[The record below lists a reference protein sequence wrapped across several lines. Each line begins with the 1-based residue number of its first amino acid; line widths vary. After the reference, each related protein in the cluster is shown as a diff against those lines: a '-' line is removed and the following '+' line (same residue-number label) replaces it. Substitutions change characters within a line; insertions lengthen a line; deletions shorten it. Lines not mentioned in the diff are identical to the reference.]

1 VSATAP
7 LDTDRTIPDPAPPG
21 SGGWIRRLWP
31 FLMAHRRNVVIAFGM
46 AVLGQAVTA
55 FTPIIERA
63 IIDDG
68 IVAETKPVWPF
79 LVILLAA
86 GAFSFWAAYVRRW
99 VGGRVSLDVQYDLR
113 VAIFERLQRLDFGT
127 HDELQT
133 GQLVSRASSDLG
145 LIQGL
150 LAFLPIIVGNVVML
164 VLSVVVMLFLS
175 PPLTLVMLLAI
186 PLLLFVSMR
195 MRSAVFPATWDAQQ
209 RAGEV
214 AGVVDEAVTG
224 VRVVKGFGQESR
236 ELEHLADAAEHLYAS
251 RSRLVRLQAR
261 YAPAMQAIPAYGQV
275 GVLAVG
281 GWLALNGEITLG
293 TFLAFS
299 TYLVQLVAPVRMF
312 AGLFAIAQQARAG
325 GERILDILDA
335 NTRVVEAPDATELPE
350 IRGDVRF
357 EQVRFGYTRSTP
369 VLDGFD
375 LHVAPGEV
383 IALVGA
389 SGSGKSTVTGL
400 LPRFYDV
407 AAGAVTI
414 DGIDVRSVT
423 LDSLRR
429 QVGVVFEDA
438 FLFSDTVH
446 ANIAYGVPDATDE
459 QVRAAAEAAGALRFV
474 EELPDG
480 FATVV
485 GERGLT
491 LSGGQRQRIALA
503 RAILSDPRVL
513 LLDDATSAVDA
524 ATEEAIHA
532 TLRELMAGRTTILIA
547 HRRSTLRLAQRI
559 ALIDHGRVVDLGT
572 HEELLERNDR
582 YRTLLTGLATEDD
595 VDSLDGTF
603 DHEGR
608 AVAAGADEPTV
619 DGVTPSAWT
628 ATEDTVPV
636 AMAAVAPVA
645 RFGPP
650 GGGGGGGMG
659 MALAAT
665 PELLAKLATLPPA
678 DDTPHVDVADVAA
691 ERPGKFRILEYI
703 RPWRNWLIFGL
714 ALVALDSALT
724 LLGPLLVRRALD
736 SGVRADDI
744 TVVWVAS
751 AVFFA
756 AVTLDWLVT
765 WAYTWITGRT
775 AERALYGL
783 RVKIF
788 AHLERMSLDYYDR
801 ELDGRIMTRMT
812 TDIEALSQL
821 IQTGL
826 VTAVVAA
833 ITSVGVF
840 VFLVILSPEL
850 ALAAA
855 AVLPP
860 LAIATW
866 QYRKRSSIAYRNARE
881 AIGTVNAN
889 LQENLSG
896 VRVAQAY
903 VREGRNVSHFRT
915 VNERYL
921 RHRLGAQRLIAL
933 YFPFVLFLA
942 DVGAVLVLGVGAVL
956 VPEGVVTSGVVIAF
970 LLYLNMFFSPIQQ
983 LSQTLDTWQQASASL
998 EKIEELLDTPSGTPA
1013 PDHPVVP
1020 GRLRGVVQF
1029 DGVRFVYPDTTG
1041 GPALDGVTVTVAA
1054 GETVALV
1061 GETGAG
1067 KSTLVKLAARF
1078 YDPTDGTVSVDGI
1091 DLRTIDLGV
1100 FRRQL
1105 GIVPQ
1110 EAFLFTGTVR
1120 DNIAYGRPG
1129 SSDAEIEAAA
1139 RAVGAHEFVASLPN
1153 GYLEPVSERGR
1164 SLSSG
1169 QRQLLALARARLV
1182 DPAIL
1187 LLDEATSQ
1195 LDLASEARVQQA
1207 MQAAAQGRTTILVAH
1222 RLPTAARADRIL
1234 VVDRGHIVE
1243 EGTHAAL
1250 LARDGAY
1257 ARLWASFTTASADA
1271 TPVAS

>member
-1 VSATAP
+1 
-7 LDTDRTIPDPAPPG
+7 
-21 SGGWIRRLWP
+21 
-31 FLMAHRRNVVIAFGM
+31 MAHRRNVVIAFGM
-46 AVLGQAVTA
+46 AVLGQAVSA
-55 FTPIIERA
+55 FTPIVERA
-63 IIDDG
+63 IVDDG
-68 IVAETKPVWPF
+68 IVARTTPVWPF
-79 LVILLAA
+79 LLVLVAA

-113 VAIFERLQRLDFGT
+113 VALFERLQRLDFGT
-127 HDELQT
+127 HDEMQT

-150 LAFLPIIVGNVVML
+150 LAFLPIIVGNLVML
-164 VLSVVVMLFLS
+164 VLSLVVMLFLS

-186 PLLLFVSMR
+186 PLLLFVSVR
-195 MRSAVFPATWDAQQ
+195 MRGAIFPATWDAQQ

-214 AGVVDEAVTG
+214 AGVVDEAVSG
-224 VRVVKGFGQESR
+224 VRVVKGFGQEDR
-236 ELEHLADAAEHLYAS
+236 ELDHLATAAEDLYAS

-261 YAPAMQAIPAYGQV
+261 YSPALQAIPAYGQV
-275 GVLAVG
+275 GVLALG
-281 GWLALNGEITLG
+281 GWLALHGHISLG

-312 AGLFAIAQQARAG
+312 AGLFAIGQQARAG

-335 NTRVVEAPDATELPE
+335 NTRVIEAEDAIALPVV
-350 IRGDVRF
+350 RGDVRF
-357 EQVRFGYTRSTP
+357 EGVRFGYTRSSP

-407 AAGAVTI
+407 AEGRVTI
-414 DGIDVRSVT
+414 DGVDVRTVT

-438 FLFSDTVH
+438 FLFSDSVR
-446 ANIAYGVPDATDE
+446 ANIAYGAPDATDAA
-459 QVRAAAEAAGALRFV
+459 VRAAADAAGATGFV
-474 EELPDG
+474 EALPHG
-480 FATVV
+480 FDTVV

-503 RAILSDPRVL
+503 RAILTDPRIL

-532 TLRELMAGRTTILIA
+532 TLRELMAGRTTLLIA

-559 ALIDHGRVVDLGT
+559 ALIEHGRVTDVGT
-572 HEELLERNDR
+572 HEELLARNAR
-582 YRTLLTGLATEDD
+582 YHALLTGPDLDD
-595 VDSLDGTF
+595 GPDSLDATF
-603 DHEGR
+603 DLEDD
-608 AVAAGADEPTV
+608 AAITVGTDGDDLPAADI
-619 DGVTPSAWT
+619 TPSAWRT
-628 ATEDTVPV
+628 PDADAPV
-636 AMAAVAPVA
+636 AIATVATTA
-645 RFGPP
+645 RFGP
-650 GGGGGGGMG
+650 GGGGSGGGG
-659 MALAAT
+659 NLTLAAT
-665 PELLAKLATLPPA
+665 PALLAKLATLPPA
-678 DDTPHVDVADVAA
+678 DDTPDVDPATAAA
-691 ERPGKFRILEYI
+691 EPPGRFRILDYI
-703 RPWRNWLIFGL
+703 RPWRNWLLFGL

-724 LLGPLLVRRALD
+724 LLGPLLVRRGLD
-736 SGVRADDI
+736 SGVQADDI
-744 TVVWVAS
+744 TVVWVMS
-751 AVFFA
+751 ALFFV

-765 WAYTWITGRT
+765 WGYTWITGRT

-783 RVKIF
+783 RIKIF

-812 TDIEALSQL
+812 TDVESLSQL

-860 LAIATW
+860 LFVATW
-866 QYRKRSSIAYRNARE
+866 LYRKRSSVAYRNARE

-903 VREGRNVSHFRT
+903 VREGRNVTHFRT
-915 VNERYL
+915 VNEQYL

-942 DVGAVLVLGVGAVL
+942 DIGAVLVLGVGSVL
-956 VPEGVVTSGVVIAF
+956 VPRGVVTSGVVIAF

-983 LSQTLDTWQQASASL
+983 LSQTLDTWQQAAASL
-998 EKIEELLDTPSGTPA
+998 EKIEELLSTPSGTPA
-1013 PDHPVVP
+1013 PADPVVP
-1020 GRLRGVVQF
+1020 GRLRGVVRF
-1029 DGVRFVYPDTTG
+1029 DGVRFAYPDTVG
-1041 GPALDGVTVTVAA
+1041 EPALDGIDVTIAS

-1078 YDPTDGTVSVDGI
+1078 YDPSEGTVSVDGI
-1091 DLRTIDLGV
+1091 DLRTIELGA

-1120 DNIAYGRPG
+1120 DNVAYGRPDAT
-1129 SSDAEIEAAA
+1129 DAEVEAAA
-1139 RAVGAHEFVASLPN
+1139 RAVGAHDFVTSLPH

-1234 VVDRGHIVE
+1234 VVDRGRIVE
-1243 EGTHAAL
+1243 EGTHASL
-1250 LARDGAY
+1250 LARDGEY
-1257 ARLWASFTTASADA
+1257 ARLWDAFTTAADDPA
-1271 TPVAS
+1271 VVAS